1 MKTINKFTKPP
12 GYLDEN
18 EVDMKEQKSDQVVP
32 KNVDLITTPE
42 EILPENPL
50 SGFKNADVTVDVSDC
65 HRNDSFTRTSLLL
78 SSSQMIAEDFP
89 LPIKYSQHGRI

>member
-1 MKTINKFTKPP
+1 LKTINKFTKPP

-50 SGFKNADVTVDVSDC
+50 SGFKNAE
-65 HRNDSFTRTSLLL
+65 NIFLEYSL
-78 SSSQMIAEDFP
+78 
-89 LPIKYSQHGRI
+89 KYIYLYMLIIFSLRYFFF